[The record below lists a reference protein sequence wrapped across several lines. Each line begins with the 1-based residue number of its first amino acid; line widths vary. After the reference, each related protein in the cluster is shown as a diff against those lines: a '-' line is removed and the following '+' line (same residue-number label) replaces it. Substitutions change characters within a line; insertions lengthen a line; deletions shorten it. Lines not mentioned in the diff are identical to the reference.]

1 MKIVTSNQKKLGEF
15 RRLLQDNSITAALGL
30 DLKEVASDDPITVIK
45 YKCLA
50 AGEGCVVEDTVL
62 EIDGE
67 CVTDIRYKL
76 SELQD
81 RSTPSRLSW
90 ITTLGLI
97 TNGTLSVYQ
106 GVILGDFKP
115 CPILPNDAFGFDPY
129 FKPDGSDS
137 TLYELELLGDKD
149 LYSARHKA
157 ITALKNGSRLL
168 ALPISEIPPWTGL
181 WQNEE

>member
-1 MKIVTSNQKKLGEF
+1 M
-15 RRLLQDNSITAALGL
+15 
-30 DLKEVASDDPITVIK
+30 
-45 YKCLA
+45 
-50 AGEGCVVEDTVL
+50 

-67 CVTDIRYKL
+67 CVTDIRYNL

-149 LYSARHKA
+149 LYSARHKQSLP
-157 ITALKNGSRLL
+157 LKMGRVFLHC
-168 ALPISEIPPWTGL
+168 
-181 WQNEE
+181 Q